1 MSLNNPQVQFVR
13 YKETGLADRIFVYA
27 TSVFG
32 ESNFESDGV
41 NSITGPDVNGKVAVS
56 LGVKQEGLALR
67 LNKPVIHQV
76 ELVSMDPD
84 EIIDIEVKL
93 YDDVTLLSTVIL
105 HHAESETVVKP
116 IPETRI

>member
-1 MSLNNPQVQFVR
+1 MSLNNPQIQFVR

-27 TSVFG
+27 TSTFS
-32 ESNFESDGV
+32 ESNFENDGV
-41 NSITGPDVNGKVAVS
+41 ISITGPDISGKVTVS

-84 EIIDIEVKL
+84 EIVDIEVKL
-93 YDDVTLLSTVIL
+93 YNDIVLLNTVIL

-116 IPETRI
+116 IPGTRI

>member
-13 YKETGLADRIFVYA
+13 YKQTGLADRLFVYA
-27 TSVFG
+27 TSNFG
-32 ESNFESDGV
+32 ESNFENDGV
-41 NSITGPDVNGKVAVS
+41 ISIAGPDSNGKVTVS

-76 ELVSMDPD
+76 ELENMDPD
-84 EIIDIEVKL
+84 EIIDTEVKL
-93 YDDVTLLSTVIL
+93 YNDSTLLATVIL